1 MSISENDTAKLYVQL
16 FRAKQSQVSILV
28 QEYQRFWSHFENSL
42 SCIIISSSSSSS
54 SSINVVE
61 SEEGVTASVV
71 NTLRDLLISS
81 DDTKAEF
88 SNF

>member
-1 MSISENDTAKLYVQL
+1 M
-16 FRAKQSQVSILV
+16 
-28 QEYQRFWSHFENSL
+28 
-42 SCIIISSSSSSS
+42 
-54 SSINVVE
+54 E
-61 SEEGVTASVV
+61 SEEGVTASAV